1 MPRETNVEVQRP
13 RWVGDLAVVCV
24 EHGMAKSLV
33 DAWTA
38 TAMSSAGATGA
49 RVLAAA
55 ESPAWSSPG
64 LQTLSS
70 DDPAHA
76 FVTRRFGLTGVCI
89 LHGPLA
95 LGASVVVALPAMP
108 TTEDRD
114 HWQFAIAQLDRAL
127 GALRTRLFLE
137 TVVEHLPDMVFVKDA
152 RELRFLYF
160 NRAGE
165 QLVGHPRR
173 DLIGRNDHDFFPP
186 GEAEFFIEKD
196 REVLASG
203 RLVEIPEEPIH
214 TTHGTRILH
223 TKKIPVADENGR
235 PIFLLGISEDITDR
249 VRARERLAERERA
262 FETFFE
268 RAPVALFRLNATAAR
283 ASLEASPSTPAPEQV
298 RIIAQNAEA
307 RALCQR
313 LGLEAL
319 DHLGHLSQSPDEL
332 ARLWS
337 SLTDTLA
344 DRDRPVAPLPIN
356 APTYGDVERGETVHV
371 LPRFSVPRGAANPL
385 DELVLALTDVTA
397 LRQTELALGRTTRDL
412 ERTHA
417 DLAQVSWAAA
427 HDLNEPLK
435 AALGFAELF
444 DAQHRDALTHDA
456 AAVFDAV
463 HQSVRRVQ
471 LLLRD
476 LLAYTRLQA
485 YPEDRERF
493 SLALPLQDALG
504 QLDAELRAGEA
515 VVRLEPAAAEWP
527 EVEGDRTA
535 LSLVFRHLVEN
546 ASKFRGATPPRI
558 DVRCERQ
565 PGVVHVDVTDDGIG
579 FPPEFALRIFEV
591 FQRLHTSSE
600 YAGTGM
606 GLAICRRIVTGHG
619 GQIHARSR
627 ARQGATFT
635 FTLPA
640 CGPDAF
646 DDASLVPQS

>member
-1 MPRETNVEVQRP
+1 
-13 RWVGDLAVVCV
+13 
-24 EHGMAKSLV
+24 
-33 DAWTA
+33 
-38 TAMSSAGATGA
+38 
-49 RVLAAA
+49 
-55 ESPAWSSPG
+55 
-64 LQTLSS
+64 
-70 DDPAHA
+70 
-76 FVTRRFGLTGVCI
+76 
-89 LHGPLA
+89 
-95 LGASVVVALPAMP
+95 
-108 TTEDRD
+108 
-114 HWQFAIAQLDRAL
+114 
-127 GALRTRLFLE
+127 
-137 TVVEHLPDMVFVKDA
+137 
-152 RELRFLYF
+152 
-160 NRAGE
+160 
-165 QLVGHPRR
+165 
-173 DLIGRNDHDFFPP
+173 
-186 GEAEFFIEKD
+186 
-196 REVLASG
+196 
-203 RLVEIPEEPIH
+203 
-214 TTHGTRILH
+214 
-223 TKKIPVADENGR
+223 
-235 PIFLLGISEDITDR
+235 
-249 VRARERLAERERA
+249 
-262 FETFFE
+262 
-268 RAPVALFRLNATAAR
+268 
-283 ASLEASPSTPAPEQV
+283 V

-313 LGLEAL
+313 LGLEAA

-344 DRDRPVAPLPIN
+344 DRDRPVTPFPIN

-444 DAQHRDALTHDA
+444 EAQHHDTLARDA

-504 QLDAELRAGEA
+504 QLDAELRACEA
-515 VVRLEPAAAEWP
+515 VVRLEPAVGVWP

-535 LSLVFRHLVEN
+535 LSLVFRHLLEN
-546 ASKFRGATPPRI
+546 ATKFRGAGPPHI

-565 PGVVHVDVTDDGIG
+565 PGVVHVEVTDDGIG

-606 GLAICRRIVTGHG
+606 GLAICRRIVIGHG

-635 FTLPA
+635 FTIPA
-640 CGPDAF
+640 CGPESF